1 MKKALAIVFAV
12 LLADQGLKF
21 WVKTH
26 MMLGQEF
33 EIFPWFIIHFTE
45 NMGMAFGMELGGDWG
60 KLALSLFRM
69 LAAVGLA
76 YYLHIMVKKR
86 ASNGAIVAISLVF
99 AGAVGNIIDGA
110 IYGMLFSESYGQVA
124 TLFPTDGGYA
134 PFLYGRVVDM
144 FYFPLVEG
152 HFPSWFPMLANE
164 HFLFFRPVFNIADA
178 AITCGMAL
186 IIILQKEFFGE

>member
-124 TLFPTDGGYA
+124 TLFPADGGYA

-152 HFPSWFPMLANE
+152 HFPSWFPMWANE

>member
-1 MKKALAIVFAV
+1 MKKALAIIFAV

-76 YYLHIMVKKR
+76 YYLHIMVKKG
-86 ASNGAIVAISLVF
+86 ASTGAIVAISLVF

-110 IYGMLFSESYGQVA
+110 IYGVLFSESYGQVA
-124 TLFPTDGGYA
+124 TLFPADGGYA

-152 HFPSWFPMLANE
+152 HFPSWFPMWANE

>member
-76 YYLHIMVKKR
+76 YYLHIMVKKG

-110 IYGMLFSESYGQVA
+110 IYGVLFSESYGQVA
-124 TLFPTDGGYA
+124 TMFPADGGYA

-152 HFPSWFPMLANE
+152 HFPSWFPMWANE